1 MTRRPPLSTRTD
13 TRILFTTLF
22 RSMPVNYDPKQ
33 YELLKR
39 QKQKQPWKSLHDVFI
54 WSLMPN
60 GKTNINN
67 RNGFS
72 TDMIGMNWDYPEGDY
87 ERRQQIIKIGRAH
100 V

>member
-1 MTRRPPLSTRTD
+1 
-13 TRILFTTLF
+13 
-22 RSMPVNYDPKQ
+22 MPVNYDPKR

-60 GKTNINN
+60 GMTDINN

-72 TDMIGMNWDYPEGDY
+72 TDMIGMNWAYLEGHY
-87 ERRQQIIKIGRAH
+87 ERRDRQSIRMNSSHLHALRMPSFASKKKIKKVSH
-100 V
+100 PTP